1 MVEYIAYID
10 EAGDDGFHKLATA
23 DKGGQSRWLILG
35 CCLVTTDVDKLLPG
49 FRDSIL
55 SRFPKRKT
63 RELHFRN
70 LNHAQK
76 VVTSQMIGEFPVDGA
91 LALSNKATLPGS
103 KWATTFAQKG
113 YLYNY
118 LLRWLLERVTHHCHT
133 QNQGCSLRL
142 VFSRRSGTDYQKM
155 VEYLELMRGGH
166 EVMRPVRSI
175 NWNVFNISD
184 IRVENH
190 GKWAGLQIA
199 DCLTSA
205 FFSAIEPNVYGN
217 YETSYANHLRSRL
230 ITVGGTALNA
240 GLAFVPSFAK
250 SKLDAKQLA
259 FVETFKKK

>member
-35 CCLVTTDVDKLLPG
+35 CCLVTSDVDKLLPG

-55 SRFPKRKT
+55 SRFPKRRT

-76 VVTSQMIGEFPVDGA
+76 VVTSQLIGGFPIEAA
-91 LALSNKATLPGS
+91 LTLSNKATIPGS
-103 KWATTFAQKG
+103 KWAVTFAQKG

-118 LLRWLLERVTHHCHT
+118 LLRWLLERVTQHCNL
-133 QNQGCSLRL
+133 QNPKCSLRL

-155 VEYLELMRGGH
+155 VEYLELMRGGR

-175 NWNVFNISD
+175 NWNVFNIAD

-190 GKWAGLQIA
+190 SKWAGLQIA
-199 DCLTSA
+199 DCINSA
-205 FFSAIEPNVYGN
+205 FFSAVELNLYGN
-217 YETSYANHLRSRL
+217 YETTYAENLRTRL
-230 ITVGGTALNA
+230 ITSGGTALNT
-240 GLAFVPSFAK
+240 GLTFVPSVTA
-250 SKLDAKQLA
+250 SKLDKLQEA
-259 FVETFKKK
+259 FVLSFRKK